1 MVLFTEALVQF
12 RAFLEP
18 GASVILM
25 VGAEERPEGIS
36 LRAQSVQS
44 LEDEAVRMQKSLRV
58 FMRDANPLKVF
69 RNQLQQGGDS
79 EISVVLIRADGERE
93 IEIALPGRYR
103 VSPQMASAIKAAPG
117 VLEVEIA

>member
-1 MVLFTEALVQF
+1 
-12 RAFLEP
+12 
-18 GASVILM
+18 M

-44 LEDEAVRMQKSLRV
+44 LEDEAVRIQKSLRV

-117 VLEVEIA
+117 VLDVEIA